1 MKPDPIVA
9 EVRAARA
16 AIAEAFGFDRSL
28 HIAYAREQTRLHNE
42 ALGRGEPPPPLQ
54 PIGDFLKQHAPAP
67 QKAPRRSEVKT
78 KPALA

>member
-1 MKPDPIVA
+1 MKSDTIVA

-42 ALGRGEPPPPLQ
+42 AIARGEEPPPLQ
-54 PIGDFLKQHAPAP
+54 PIADFLKQHAPVP
-67 QKAPRRSEVKT
+67 KKTPRRAPVKK